1 MLTPV
6 ILSGGAGTRLW
17 PLSRELYPKQLL
29 PLVGER
35 TMLQQTVLRLE
46 GLGATAPVVVCNEA
60 HRFLVAEQLRQIAIE
75 PRAVVLEPFGRNT
88 APAIALAAH
97 AALEATR
104 RAEAAA
110 PDGNNGDP
118 VLLVLPAD
126 HVIRDVPVFH
136 KAVRTALGAAE
147 QGQLVT
153 FGIVPT
159 TPETGYGYIQRG
171 ESVAGTGGDASARTS
186 AASTGG
192 GSAPAS
198 GADAVHRI
206 LRFVEKPSA
215 ERAREFVAS
224 GDYYWNSGMFMFRAR
239 RYLEEL
245 ARFAP
250 RIAKVCEAA
259 FHAAKLDLDFTR
271 IEAQSFEASPSDS
284 IDYAVMEKTS
294 DAVVVPLDAGWSD
307 VGSWSALHEASECD
321 GRGNVA
327 RGDVMVEDSDG
338 CYLYS
343 ESRLVSV
350 VGLKDHVVVETKD
363 AVLVAPRS
371 RVQDVKKLVLRLKER
386 GRYEHSLHREVFRPW
401 GSYDSIENGPRFQVK
416 RLKVKPGATLSLQLH
431 HHRAEHWIVV
441 SGTARITRGDEVF
454 LLEENQSTYI
464 PIGVRHRIENP
475 GKIPLHI
482 IEVQSGSY
490 LGEDDIVR
498 FEDRYGRED
507 TTK

>member
-1 MLTPV
+1 MAYFHAMLTPV

-29 PLVGER
+29 ALIGER
-35 TMLQQTVLRLE
+35 TMLQQTALRLE
-46 GLGATAPVVVCNEA
+46 GLGASAPVIVCNEA
-60 HRFLVAEQLRQIAIE
+60 HRFLVAEQLRQLGLE
-75 PRAVVLEPFGRNT
+75 PRAMVLEPLGRNT
-88 APAIALAAH
+88 APAIALGAR
-97 AALEATR
+97 AALATD
-104 RAEAAA
+104 ATD
-110 PDGNNGDP
+110 PDP

-126 HVIRDVPVFH
+126 HVMRDVPAFH
-136 KAVRTALGAAE
+136 RAVHTALGAAE

-153 FGIVPT
+153 FGIVPSS
-159 TPETGYGYIQRG
+159 PETGYGYIQRG
-171 ESVAGTGGDASARTS
+171 
-186 AASTGG
+186 AASG
-192 GSAPAS
+192 
-198 GADAVHRI
+198 DVHRI
-206 LRFVEKPSA
+206 ARFVEKPSA
-215 ERAREFVAS
+215 ERAHEFVAS
-224 GDYYWNSGMFMFRAR
+224 GEYYWNSGMFMFRAR
-239 RYLEEL
+239 RYLTEL
-245 ARFAP
+245 ERFAP
-250 RIAKVCEAA
+250 EIAAACEAA
-259 FHAAKLDLDFTR
+259 FRGARSDLDFTR
-271 IEAQSFEASPSDS
+271 IESQAFNRCPADS

-307 VGSWSALHEASECD
+307 VGSWAALHEATESD
-321 GRGNVA
+321 RQGNVA
-327 RGDVMVEDSDG
+327 RGDVICENSQG

-343 ESRLVSV
+343 ESRLLAA
-350 VGLKDHVVVETKD
+350 VGLRDHVVVETKD
-363 AVLVAPRS
+363 AVLVAPKS
-371 RVQDVKKLVLRLKER
+371 HVQDVKKLVFRLKEQ

-416 RLKVKPGATLSLQLH
+416 RLKIKPGATLSLQMH

-464 PIGVRHRIENP
+464 PIGVKHRIDNP

-498 FEDRYGRED
+498 FEDRYGREG

>member
-29 PLVGER
+29 ALTGER
-35 TMLQQTVLRLE
+35 TMIQQTALRLE
-46 GLGATAPVVVCNEA
+46 GLAAAGPVVVCNEA
-60 HRFLVAEQLRQIAIE
+60 HRFLVAEQLRQLGIE
-75 PRAVVLEPFGRNT
+75 PQAIVLEPAGRNT

-97 AALEATR
+97 AALKA
-104 RAEAAA
+104 AGPKAAA
-110 PDGNNGDP
+110 DP
-118 VLLVLPAD
+118 LLLVLPAD
-126 HVIRDVPVFH
+126 HVIRDVPAFH
-136 KAVRTALGAAE
+136 KAVHAALDAAR

-159 TPETGYGYIQRG
+159 SPETGYGYIHRG
-171 ESVAGTGGDASARTS
+171 
-186 AASTGG
+186 
-192 GSAPAS
+192 PAS
-198 GADAVHRI
+198 GAVHRI
-206 LRFVEKPSA
+206 VRFVEKPSA
-215 ERAREFVAS
+215 TVAKDFVAS
-224 GDYYWNSGMFMFRAR
+224 GDYYWNSGMFLFGAR

-245 ARFAP
+245 GRLTP
-250 RIAKVCEAA
+250 EIASACAAA
-259 FHAAKLDLDFTR
+259 FAAAKADLDFTR
-271 IEAQSFEASPSDS
+271 VDKQLFEACPSDS
-284 IDYAVMEKTS
+284 IDYAVMEKTA
-294 DAVVVPLDAGWSD
+294 DAVVVPLAAGWSD
-307 VGSWSALHEASECD
+307 VGSWAALHEASEPD
-321 GRGNVA
+321 AHGNVS
-327 RGDVMVEDSDG
+327 RGDVICEDSEG

-343 ESRLVSV
+343 ESRLVSA

-371 RVQDVKKLVLRLKER
+371 RVQDVKKLVFRLKEQ

-416 RLKVKPGATLSLQLH
+416 RLKVKPGAVLSLQLH

-441 SGTARITRGDEVF
+441 SGTARITRGEEVF

-475 GKIPLHI
+475 GMIPLHI

-498 FEDRYGRED
+498 LEDHYGRKG
-507 TTK
+507 TTT